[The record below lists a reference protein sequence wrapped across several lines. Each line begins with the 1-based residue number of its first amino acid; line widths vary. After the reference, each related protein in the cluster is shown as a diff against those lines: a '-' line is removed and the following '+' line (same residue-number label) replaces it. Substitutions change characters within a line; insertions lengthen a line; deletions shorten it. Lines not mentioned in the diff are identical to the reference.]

1 MNPGDL
7 SVVVPCHNVGSTLAE
22 QLDALLAQDC
32 GGAFEFEVVLVEN
45 RSTDDTLAVAR
56 TYAARDS
63 RVRVVTADAR
73 GGASYARNTGIRA
86 AGAQMVV
93 LCDGDDIVRPGW
105 LAAMANGLA
114 EHPVVTGPVNADLL
128 NPAWLVR
135 TRGALP
141 MDAPRKL
148 LGRIPIAPSGNIAM
162 RRDVWEKVGG
172 YDEDIDVGEDQEFC
186 IRLWEQHIPIHFA
199 PGAEIAYR
207 YRTDARSLFRQGRFY
222 GRGRPLVY
230 RRAAAAGVRAPRFAG
245 WRSWLLLVAWLPR
258 LRSVEGRASWCWLAG
273 VRLGQL
279 EGSLRQ
285 RSLYL

>member
-1 MNPGDL
+1 MNPGGL

-22 QLDALLAQDC
+22 QLDALLAQDWR
-32 GGAFEFEVVLVEN
+32 GAFEVVLVEN
-45 RSTDDTLAVAR
+45 RSTDDTLVVAR
-56 TYAARDS
+56 DYAARDT
-63 RVRVVTADAR
+63 RVRVVIADER
-73 GGASYARNTGIRA
+73 GGASYARNAGIRSA
-86 AGAQMVV
+86 SAEHVV

-105 LAAMANGLA
+105 LAAMADGLD
-114 EHPVVTGPVNADLL
+114 EHPVVTGPVNADVL

-148 LGRIPIAPSGNIAM
+148 LDRIPIAPSGNVAM
-162 RRDVWEKVGG
+162 RREVWEKVGG
-172 YDEDIDVGEDQEFC
+172 YDETMAVGEDQEFC
-186 IRLWEQHIPIHFA
+186 IRLWEHGIPIHFA

-207 YRTDARSLFRQGRFY
+207 YRTDARSLFRQGRLY

-258 LRSVEGRASWCWLAG
+258 LRSTEGRASWCWLAG
-273 VRLGQL
+273 VRLGQV
-279 EGSLRQ
+279 EGSIRQ
-285 RSLYL
+285 HSLYL